1 MNSKV
6 LSCIKHQKVN
16 TSTSLKQSHKSKPH
30 LFAHVMGNRYSK
42 LIQIYKTTKLI
53 ITWYTCVILFTDSS
67 VYEPSLFCKLSY
79 NTSTKVLENTY
90 WHVSVRANTKVKT
103 RPQTKKTKFRIYFS
117 TSLPW
122 KEVVILTD
130 VYAASQKKQ

>member
-67 VYEPSLFCKLSY
+67 VDEPSLFCKLSY
-79 NTSTKVLENTY
+79 NTSTKILENTY

-103 RPQTKKTKFRIYFS
+103 RPQTKKP
-117 TSLPW
+117 SLEYTFLPP
-122 KEVVILTD
+122 
-130 VYAASQKKQ
+130 SPGKK